1 MRCDKLNPE
10 RDGVERSVWPAVL
23 DAHARVFFAAPLW
36 SGRWRRCI
44 ALVVAPLIVAACAA
58 SKPPPEIPDIPLSSY
73 SAFELPPVVNQSG
86 PAGAQ
91 AAQIIGEG
99 VEVELKNRGYNIVA
113 SAPAE
118 SEPLLIKCEL
128 TGYQPDTS
136 AGNNGTTAITLKIT
150 FIDMKNGHVRGEF
163 EDAQN
168 VQGGGLQSDRDILLG
183 FAKGAGIQIDTRIKG

>member
-1 MRCDKLNPE
+1 MRRDKLN
-10 RDGVERSVWPAVL
+10 WQ
-23 DAHARVFFAAPLW
+23 
-36 SGRWRRCI
+36 RCI
-44 ALVVAPLIVAACAA
+44 ALIAGVILTGCAA
-58 SKPPPEIPDIPLSSY
+58 SKPPPEIPDIPLVSY
-73 SAFELPPVVNQSG
+73 TAFELPPVANQSG
-86 PAGAQ
+86 PAGAE
-91 AAQIIGEG
+91 AAQVIGEG
-99 VEVELKNRGYNIVA
+99 VAVELRNRGYNVVA

-136 AGNNGTTAITLKIT
+136 SGNNGTTAITLKIT

-183 FAKGAGIQIDTRIKG
+183 FAKGAGIQIDSRIKG